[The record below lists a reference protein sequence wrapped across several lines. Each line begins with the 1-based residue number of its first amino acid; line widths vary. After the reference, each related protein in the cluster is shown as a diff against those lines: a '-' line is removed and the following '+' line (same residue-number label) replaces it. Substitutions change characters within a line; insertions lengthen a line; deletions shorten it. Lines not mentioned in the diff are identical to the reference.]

1 MNCYTN
7 PSKWSF
13 AGLVASL
20 LFLAGCAGLGSMEK
34 EIEAMGLEAS
44 PEPLILRGDQV
55 ELEVTGRFPA
65 KYFGKKVS
73 VEATPVLTWEGGSA
87 SFESEGFQGEDAAG
101 NFTVVPFESGKS
113 FSYSSS
119 VPFDPAME
127 DAAELAVVISGTQGN
142 KSATFAPFVVGAGVI
157 TTPLWVQADD
167 QFIPVEDNFQRIITY
182 TEEVTV
188 NYSVNSSTVRSGE
201 LRDADWKALK
211 ELIQLSV
218 DADSVTITGARIEA
232 YASPEGEITL
242 NEDLASDRAI
252 SAAASV
258 TRELKRKK
266 LTTDEAFY
274 DLVPKGEDWQGFKSL
289 MQASDIEDKN
299 LILRVLEMYS
309 DKNKREEEIRN
320 IAKTY
325 KAIEKEILPALR
337 RSQVVVSY
345 DVEGYTDEELMD
357 YCMSMPDSLTA
368 DELLY
373 AATLFADLND
383 KLTIYQS
390 AARVH
395 ADDFRGYNNAGWCLA
410 QMGRMNQ
417 AGEVF
422 QQALELER
430 NKAVVNNVAALT
442 RQNGDI
448 DGAMKL
454 LNEAAGAGP
463 EVGYNKGIIL
473 IQKGDYAS
481 AISNMGRVSSVNVAL
496 AKMLN
501 GDAVGAKTALE
512 NADDDSAVASYVMA
526 VACARLNDSAG
537 VKKHLGEA
545 LAKDPNL
552 RQKAEKDLEFRDMR
566 DAIGL

>member
-1 MNCYTN
+1 
-7 PSKWSF
+7 
-13 AGLVASL
+13 
-20 LFLAGCAGLGSMEK
+20 MEK
-34 EIEAMGLEAS
+34 EIEAMGLEAT

-73 VEATPVLTWEGGSA
+73 IEATPVLTWEGGSA
-87 SFESEGFQGEDAAG
+87 SFDSEGFQGEDAAG
-101 NFTVVPFESGKS
+101 NFTVVPFEAGKS

-127 DAAELAVVISGTQGN
+127 DAAELAVRISGTQGN
-142 KSATFAPFVVGAGVI
+142 KSATFEPFVVGAGVI
-157 TTPLWVQADD
+157 TTPLWVRSDD
-167 QFIPVEDNFQRIITY
+167 QFIPVEDNFQRVITY

-188 NYSVNSSTVRSGE
+188 NYSVNSSTVRSSE
-201 LRDADWKALK
+201 LRDEDWKALK
-211 ELIQLSV
+211 DLIQLSV
-218 DADSVTITGARIEA
+218 DADSVTITGARIES

-242 NEDLASDRAI
+242 NEDLASDRAN
-252 SAAASV
+252 SASGAI
-258 TRELKRKK
+258 TREMKRKK
-266 LTTDEAFY
+266 LAADDAFFT
-274 DLVPKGEDWQGFKSL
+274 LVPKGEDWQGFKSL
-289 MQASDIEDKN
+289 MQASNIEDKN

-325 KAIEKEILPALR
+325 KEIEKDILPELR

-345 DVEGYTDEELMD
+345 DVEGYTDEELKD
-357 YCMSMPDSLTA
+357 YSMNQPDILTA

-373 AATLFADLND
+373 AATLFADMND
-383 KLTIYQS
+383 KLTVYQS

-417 AGEVF
+417 AGELF
-422 QQALELER
+422 AQALELER

-442 RQNGDI
+442 RQDGDI

-501 GDAVGAKTALE
+501 GDAAGAKTTLE

-545 LAKDPNL
+545 LAKDPDL
-552 RQKAEKDLEFRDMR
+552 RKKAEKDLEFRNLR

>member
-1 MNCYTN
+1 
-7 PSKWSF
+7 
-13 AGLVASL
+13 
-20 LFLAGCAGLGSMEK
+20 MEK

-73 VEATPVLTWEGGSA
+73 IEATPVLTWEGGSA
-87 SFESEGFQGEDAAG
+87 SFDSEGFQGEDAAG
-101 NFTVVPFESGKS
+101 NFTVVPFETGKS
-113 FSYSSS
+113 FSYASS

-157 TTPLWVQADD
+157 TTPLWVQSDD
-167 QFIPVEDNFQRIITY
+167 QFIPVEDNFQRVITY

-201 LRDADWKALK
+201 LRDEDWKTLK
-211 ELIQLSV
+211 NLIQLSV

-242 NEDLASDRAI
+242 NEDLASDRAN
-252 SAAASV
+252 SAASSV
-258 TRELKRKK
+258 TREMKRKK
-266 LTTDEAFY
+266 LTADEAFY

-373 AATLFADLND
+373 AATLFSDLND
-383 KLTIYQS
+383 RLTIYQS

-501 GDAVGAKTALE
+501 GDAAGAKTALE

>member
-1 MNCYTN
+1 
-7 PSKWSF
+7 
-13 AGLVASL
+13 
-20 LFLAGCAGLGSMEK
+20 MEK

-73 VEATPVLTWEGGSA
+73 VEATPVLTWEGGNA

-167 QFIPVEDNFQRIITY
+167 QFIPVEDNFQRVITY

-242 NEDLASDRAI
+242 NEDLASDRAN

-258 TRELKRKK
+258 TREMKRKK
-266 LTTDEAFY
+266 LTADEAFY

-395 ADDFRGYNNAGWCLA
+395 ANDFRGYNNAGWCLA

-501 GDAVGAKTALE
+501 GDAAGAKTALE

>member
-1 MNCYTN
+1 
-7 PSKWSF
+7 
-13 AGLVASL
+13 
-20 LFLAGCAGLGSMEK
+20 MEK

-167 QFIPVEDNFQRIITY
+167 QFIPVEDNFQRVITY

-242 NEDLASDRAI
+242 NEDLASDRAN

-258 TRELKRKK
+258 TREMKRKK
-266 LTTDEAFY
+266 LTADEAFY

-373 AATLFADLND
+373 AATLFSDLND

-501 GDAVGAKTALE
+501 GDAAGAKTALE

-526 VACARLNDSAG
+526 VACARLKDSAG

>member
-1 MNCYTN
+1 
-7 PSKWSF
+7 
-13 AGLVASL
+13 
-20 LFLAGCAGLGSMEK
+20 MEK

-87 SFESEGFQGEDAAG
+87 SFESDGFQGEDAAG

-142 KSATFAPFVVGAGVI
+142 KSATFAPYVVGAGVI

-167 QFIPVEDNFQRIITY
+167 QFIPVEDDFQRVITY

-188 NYSVNSSTVRSGE
+188 NYSVNSSAVRSGE

-211 ELIQLSV
+211 ELVQLSV

-242 NEDLASDRAI
+242 NEDLASDRAN
-252 SAAASV
+252 SAAASM
-258 TRELKRKK
+258 TREMKRKQ
-266 LTTDEAFY
+266 LTADEAFY

-289 MQASDIEDKN
+289 MQTSDIEDKN

-430 NKAVVNNVAALT
+430 NKAVVNNVAALM

-501 GDAVGAKTALE
+501 GDAAGAKTALE

>member
-1 MNCYTN
+1 
-7 PSKWSF
+7 
-13 AGLVASL
+13 
-20 LFLAGCAGLGSMEK
+20 MEK

-44 PEPLILRGDQV
+44 PEPLILRGNQV

-73 VEATPVLTWEGGSA
+73 IEATPVLTWEGGSA

-113 FSYSSS
+113 FSYASS

-127 DAAELAVVISGTQGN
+127 DAAELTVSITGSQGS
-142 KSATFAPFVVGAGVI
+142 KSATFDPVVVGAGVI

-167 QFIPVEDNFQRIITY
+167 QFIPVKDDFQRVITY

-188 NYSVNSSTVRSGE
+188 NYSVNSSAVRSGE
-201 LRDADWKALK
+201 LRDEDWKALK

-218 DADSVTITGARIEA
+218 EADSVTITGARIEA

-242 NEDLASDRAI
+242 NEDLASDRANSA
-252 SAAASV
+252 SAAITA
-258 TRELKRKK
+258 EMKRKK
-266 LTTDEAFY
+266 LTADDAFY
-274 DLVPKGEDWQGFKSL
+274 ALAPKGEDWQGFKSL
-289 MQASDIEDKN
+289 MQASNIEDKN

-325 KAIEKEILPALR
+325 KEIEKDILPQLR

-357 YCMSMPDSLTA
+357 YCMSQPDILTA

-383 KLTIYQS
+383 KLTVYQS
-390 AARVH
+390 AARIH
-395 ADDFRGYNNAGWCLA
+395 SNDFRGYNNAGWCLA

-417 AGEVF
+417 AWELF

-442 RQNGDI
+442 RQ
-448 DGAMKL
+448 DGNVDDAMKL

-473 IQKGDYAS
+473 VQKGDYAS
-481 AISNMGRVSSVNVAL
+481 AISNMGRVSTVNVAL

-501 GDAVGAKTALE
+501 GDAAGAKTTLE
-512 NADDDSAVASYVMA
+512 NANDDSAVASYVMA

-552 RQKAEKDLEFRDMR
+552 RKKAEKDLEFRNMR
-566 DAIGL
+566 EAIGL

>member
-1 MNCYTN
+1 
-7 PSKWSF
+7 
-13 AGLVASL
+13 
-20 LFLAGCAGLGSMEK
+20 MEK

-101 NFTVVPFESGKS
+101 NFTIVPFESGKS

-127 DAAELAVVISGTQGN
+127 DAAEMAVVISGTQGN

-167 QFIPVEDNFQRIITY
+167 QFIPVEDNFQRVITY

-188 NYSVNSSTVRSGE
+188 NYSVNSSNVRSGE

-211 ELIQLSV
+211 DLIQLSV

-242 NEDLASDRAI
+242 NEDLASDRAN
-252 SAAASV
+252 SAAASM
-258 TRELKRKK
+258 TREMKRKK
-266 LTTDEAFY
+266 LTADEAFY

-325 KAIEKEILPALR
+325 KAIEKEILPELR
-337 RSQVVVSY
+337 RSQMVVSY

-501 GDAVGAKTALE
+501 GDAAGAKTALE

-537 VKKHLGEA
+537 VKEHLGEA

>member
-1 MNCYTN
+1 
-7 PSKWSF
+7 
-13 AGLVASL
+13 
-20 LFLAGCAGLGSMEK
+20 MEK

-127 DAAELAVVISGTQGN
+127 DAAELAVAISGTQGN

-167 QFIPVEDNFQRIITY
+167 QFIPVEDNFQRVITY

-188 NYSVNSSTVRSGE
+188 KYSVNSSTVRSGE

-242 NEDLASDRAI
+242 NEDLASDRAN

-258 TRELKRKK
+258 TREMKRKK
-266 LTTDEAFY
+266 LTADEAFY

-390 AARVH
+390 AVRVH

-481 AISNMGRVSSVNVAL
+481 AISNMGRASSVNVAL

-501 GDAVGAKTALE
+501 GDAAGAKTVLE

>member
-1 MNCYTN
+1 
-7 PSKWSF
+7 
-13 AGLVASL
+13 
-20 LFLAGCAGLGSMEK
+20 MEK

-73 VEATPVLTWEGGSA
+73 VEATPVLTWEGGNA

-119 VPFDPAME
+119 VPFDPAMD
-127 DAAELAVVISGTQGN
+127 DAAELAVVISGRQGN

-167 QFIPVEDNFQRIITY
+167 QFIPVEDNFQRVITY

-242 NEDLASDRAI
+242 NEDLASDRAN

-258 TRELKRKK
+258 TREMKRKK
-266 LTTDEAFY
+266 LTADEAFY

-357 YCMSMPDSLTA
+357 YCVSMPDSLTA

-501 GDAVGAKTALE
+501 GDAAGAKTALE
-512 NADDDSAVASYVMA
+512 NVDDDSAVASYVMA
-526 VACARLNDSAG
+526 VACARLKDSAG

>member
-1 MNCYTN
+1 
-7 PSKWSF
+7 
-13 AGLVASL
+13 
-20 LFLAGCAGLGSMEK
+20 MEK

-167 QFIPVEDNFQRIITY
+167 QFIPVEDNFQRVITY

-201 LRDADWKALK
+201 LREADWKALK

-242 NEDLASDRAI
+242 NEDLASDRAN

-258 TRELKRKK
+258 TREMKRKK
-266 LTTDEAFY
+266 LTADEAFY

-373 AATLFADLND
+373 AATLFTDLND

-501 GDAVGAKTALE
+501 GDSAGAKTALE

-566 DAIGL
+566 DTIGL

>member
-7 PSKWSF
+7 PSKWTF
-13 AGLVASL
+13 AGLFASL

-73 VEATPVLTWEGGSA
+73 IEATPVLTWEGGSA
-87 SFESEGFQGEDAAG
+87 SFDSEGFQGEDAAG
-101 NFTVVPFESGKS
+101 NFTVVPFEAGKS
-113 FSYSSS
+113 FSYASS

-127 DAAELAVVISGTQGN
+127 DAAELAVVISGSQGN
-142 KSATFAPFVVGAGVI
+142 KSATFEPFVVGAGVI
-157 TTPLWVQADD
+157 TTPLWVQSDD
-167 QFIPVEDNFQRIITY
+167 QFIPVEDDFQRVISY

-188 NYSVNSSTVRSGE
+188 NYSVNSSSVRSSE
-201 LRDADWKALK
+201 LRDADWNALK
-211 ELIQLSV
+211 DLIQLSV

-242 NEDLASDRAI
+242 NEDLASDRAN

-258 TRELKRKK
+258 TREMKRKK
-266 LTTDEAFY
+266 LSADEAFY

-325 KAIEKEILPALR
+325 KEIEKEILPALR

-345 DVEGYTDEELMD
+345 DVEGYTDEELME
-357 YCMSMPDSLTA
+357 YCMSMPDALTA

-373 AATLFADLND
+373 AATLYQDLND

-417 AGEVF
+417 AWEVF

-430 NKAVVNNVAALT
+430 NKAVLNNVAALT
-442 RQNGDI
+442 RQDGDI

-481 AISNMGRVSSVNVAL
+481 AISNMGRMSTVNVAL

-501 GDAVGAKTALE
+501 GDAAGAKTVLE
-512 NADDDSAVASYVMA
+512 NANDDSAVASYAMA
-526 VACARLNDSAG
+526 IACARLNDSAG

-552 RQKAEKDLEFRDMR
+552 RTKAEKDLEFRNMR

>member
-1 MNCYTN
+1 M
-7 PSKWSF
+7 
-13 AGLVASL
+13 
-20 LFLAGCAGLGSMEK
+20 
-34 EIEAMGLEAS
+34 
-44 PEPLILRGDQV
+44 
-55 ELEVTGRFPA
+55 
-65 KYFGKKVS
+65 
-73 VEATPVLTWEGGSA
+73 
-87 SFESEGFQGEDAAG
+87 
-101 NFTVVPFESGKS
+101 
-113 FSYSSS
+113 
-119 VPFDPAME
+119 
-127 DAAELAVVISGTQGN
+127 
-142 KSATFAPFVVGAGVI
+142 
-157 TTPLWVQADD
+157 
-167 QFIPVEDNFQRIITY
+167 
-182 TEEVTV
+182 
-188 NYSVNSSTVRSGE
+188 
-201 LRDADWKALK
+201 
-211 ELIQLSV
+211 
-218 DADSVTITGARIEA
+218 
-232 YASPEGEITL
+232 
-242 NEDLASDRAI
+242 
-252 SAAASV
+252 
-258 TRELKRKK
+258 KRKK
-266 LTTDEAFY
+266 LTADDAFY
-274 DLVPKGEDWQGFKSL
+274 DLVPKGEDWQGFKTL

-325 KAIEKEILPALR
+325 NEIEKEILPALR
-337 RSQVVVSY
+337 RSQLVVSY

-373 AATLFADLND
+373 AATLFEDLNE
-383 KLTIYQS
+383 KLTVYQS

-395 ADDFRGYNNAGWCLA
+395 ADDFRGYNNAGWCMA

-430 NKAVVNNVAALT
+430 HKAVLNNVAALT
-442 RQNGDI
+442 RQDGDI

-454 LNEAAGAGP
+454 LNEAAGAGS

-501 GDAVGAKTALE
+501 GDAAGAKTALE
-512 NADDDSAVASYVMA
+512 NASEDSAVASYVMA
-526 VACARLNDSAG
+526 VVCARLNDSAG

>member
-1 MNCYTN
+1 
-7 PSKWSF
+7 
-13 AGLVASL
+13 
-20 LFLAGCAGLGSMEK
+20 MEK

-101 NFTVVPFESGKS
+101 NFTIVPFESGKS

-127 DAAELAVVISGTQGN
+127 DAAEMAVVISGTQGN

-167 QFIPVEDNFQRIITY
+167 QFIPVEDNFQRVITY

-188 NYSVNSSTVRSGE
+188 NYSVNSSNVRSGE

-242 NEDLASDRAI
+242 NEDLASDRAN
-252 SAAASV
+252 SAAASM
-258 TRELKRKK
+258 TREMKRKK
-266 LTTDEAFY
+266 LTADEAFY

-325 KAIEKEILPALR
+325 KAIEKEILPELR
-337 RSQVVVSY
+337 RSQMVVSY
-345 DVEGYTDEELMD
+345 DVEGYTDEELID

-501 GDAVGAKTALE
+501 GDAAGAKTALE

-537 VKKHLGEA
+537 VKEHLGEA

>member
-1 MNCYTN
+1 
-7 PSKWSF
+7 
-13 AGLVASL
+13 
-20 LFLAGCAGLGSMEK
+20 MEK

-101 NFTVVPFESGKS
+101 NFTIVPFESGKS

-127 DAAELAVVISGTQGN
+127 DAAEMAVVISGTQGN

-167 QFIPVEDNFQRIITY
+167 QFIPVEDNFQRVITY

-188 NYSVNSSTVRSGE
+188 NYSVNSSNVRSGE

-242 NEDLASDRAI
+242 NEDLASDRAN
-252 SAAASV
+252 SAAASM
-258 TRELKRKK
+258 TREMKRKK
-266 LTTDEAFY
+266 LTADEAFY

-325 KAIEKEILPALR
+325 KAIEKEILPELR
-337 RSQVVVSY
+337 RSQMVVSY

-357 YCMSMPDSLTA
+357 YCMSIPDSLTA

-501 GDAVGAKTALE
+501 GDAAGAKTALE

-537 VKKHLGEA
+537 VKEHLGEA

>member
-1 MNCYTN
+1 MNCNTN
-7 PSKWSF
+7 SWKLSF
-13 AGLVASL
+13 AGVVASV

-34 EIEAMGLEAS
+34 EIEAMGLQAS

-55 ELEVTGRFPA
+55 ELEVTGKFPA

-73 VEATPVLTWEGGSA
+73 IEATPVLTWEGGSA
-87 SFESEGFQGEDAAG
+87 SFDSEGFQGEDAAG
-101 NFTVVPFESGKS
+101 NFTVIPFETGKA

-127 DAAELAVVISGTQGN
+127 DAAELAVRITGTQGS
-142 KSATFAPFVVGAGVI
+142 KSATFDPFVIGAGVI
-157 TTPLWVQADD
+157 TTPLWVQSDD
-167 QFIPVEDNFQRIITY
+167 QFIAVEDNFQRVITY
-182 TEEVTV
+182 TESATV
-188 NYSVNSSTVRSGE
+188 NYTVNSSVVRPSE
-201 LRDADWKALK
+201 LRDEDWTTLK
-211 ELIQLSV
+211 ELIKLSTE
-218 DADSVTITGARIEA
+218 ADSVTITGASIEA
-232 YASPEGEITL
+232 YASPEGEITR
-242 NEDLASDRAI
+242 NEDLASDRAN
-252 SAAASV
+252 SAAEAM
-258 TRELKRKK
+258 TLELKRAK
-266 LTTDEAFY
+266 LTADDAFY
-274 DLVPKGEDWQGFKSL
+274 NLIPKGEDWSGFKTL
-289 MQASDIEDKN
+289 MQESEIEDKN

-325 KAIEKEILPALR
+325 KEIEKEILPALR
-337 RSQVVVSY
+337 RSQMTVSY

-357 YCMSMPDSLTA
+357 YAMSNPDILTA

-373 AATLFADLND
+373 AATLFEDLND

-395 ADDFRGYNNAGWCLA
+395 ASDFRGYNNAGWCLA

-417 AGEVF
+417 AWELF
-422 QQALELER
+422 EQALELER
-430 NKAVVNNVAALT
+430 NKAVLNNVAAMK
-442 RQNGDI
+442 RQDGDI

-481 AISNMGRVSSVNVAL
+481 AISNMGRVSTVNVAL
-496 AKMLN
+496 AKLLN
-501 GDAVGAKTALE
+501 GDAAAAKTTLE
-512 NADDDSAVASYVMA
+512 NANDESAAADYVMA

-537 VKKHLGEA
+537 VKKYLGQA
-545 LAKDPNL
+545 LAKDPSL
-552 RQKAEKDLEFRDMR
+552 RKKAETDLEFRNVREAM
-566 DAIGL
+566 GM

>member
-1 MNCYTN
+1 
-7 PSKWSF
+7 
-13 AGLVASL
+13 
-20 LFLAGCAGLGSMEK
+20 MEK

-127 DAAELAVVISGTQGN
+127 DAAEMAVVISGTQGN

-167 QFIPVEDNFQRIITY
+167 QFIPVEDNFQRVITY

-188 NYSVNSSTVRSGE
+188 NYSVNSSNVRSGE

-242 NEDLASDRAI
+242 NEDLASDRAN
-252 SAAASV
+252 SAGASI
-258 TRELKRKK
+258 TREMKRKK
-266 LTTDEAFY
+266 LTADEAFY

-325 KAIEKEILPALR
+325 KAIEKEILPELR
-337 RSQVVVSY
+337 RSQMVVSY

-501 GDAVGAKTALE
+501 GDAAGAKTALE

>member
-1 MNCYTN
+1 
-7 PSKWSF
+7 
-13 AGLVASL
+13 
-20 LFLAGCAGLGSMEK
+20 MEK

-73 VEATPVLTWEGGSA
+73 VEATPVLTWEGGNA

-167 QFIPVEDNFQRIITY
+167 QFIPVEDNFQRVITY

-242 NEDLASDRAI
+242 NENLASDRAN

-258 TRELKRKK
+258 TREMKRKK
-266 LTTDEAFY
+266 LTADEAFY

-417 AGEVF
+417 AGQVF

-501 GDAVGAKTALE
+501 GDAAGAKTALE

-526 VACARLNDSAG
+526 VACARLKDSAG

>member
-1 MNCYTN
+1 
-7 PSKWSF
+7 
-13 AGLVASL
+13 
-20 LFLAGCAGLGSMEK
+20 MEK

-113 FSYSSS
+113 FSYASS
-119 VPFDPAME
+119 VPYDPAME

-142 KSATFAPFVVGAGVI
+142 KSATFDPFVVGAGVI

-167 QFIPVEDNFQRIITY
+167 KFIPVKDNFQRVITY

-218 DADSVTITGARIEA
+218 DADSVTVTGVRIEA

-242 NEDLASDRAI
+242 NEDLASDRAN
-252 SAAASV
+252 SAATSM
-258 TRELKRKK
+258 TREMKRKK
-266 LTTDEAFY
+266 LTADEAFY
-274 DLVPKGEDWQGFKSL
+274 DLVPKGEDWQGFKAL

-325 KAIEKEILPALR
+325 NEIEKEILPALR
-337 RSQVVVSY
+337 RSQLVVSY

-373 AATLFADLND
+373 AATLFEDLND
-383 KLTIYQS
+383 KLAVYQS

-395 ADDFRGYNNAGWCLA
+395 AGDFRGYNNAGWCLA

-430 NKAVVNNVAALT
+430 NKAVLNNVAALT
-442 RQNGDI
+442 RQDGDI

-454 LNEAAGAGP
+454 LNEAAGAGS

-501 GDAVGAKTALE
+501 GDAAGAKTALE
-512 NADDDSAVASYVMA
+512 NASEDSAVASYVMA

-545 LAKDPNL
+545 LAKDPDL

>member
-1 MNCYTN
+1 
-7 PSKWSF
+7 
-13 AGLVASL
+13 
-20 LFLAGCAGLGSMEK
+20 MEK
-34 EIEAMGLEAS
+34 EIEAMGLESS

-65 KYFGKKVS
+65 KYFAKKVS

-113 FSYSSS
+113 FTYSSS

-167 QFIPVEDNFQRIITY
+167 QFIPVEDNFQRVITY

-188 NYSVNSSTVRSGE
+188 NYSVNSSTVRLGE

-242 NEDLASDRAI
+242 NEDLASDRAN
-252 SAAASV
+252 SAAASM
-258 TRELKRKK
+258 TREMKRKK
-266 LTTDEAFY
+266 LTADEAFY

-481 AISNMGRVSSVNVAL
+481 AISNMGRVSSVNMAL

-501 GDAVGAKTALE
+501 GDAAGAKTALE

>member
-1 MNCYTN
+1 
-7 PSKWSF
+7 
-13 AGLVASL
+13 
-20 LFLAGCAGLGSMEK
+20 MEK

-73 VEATPVLTWEGGSA
+73 VEATPVLTWEGGNA

-167 QFIPVEDNFQRIITY
+167 QFIPVEDNFQRVITY

-242 NEDLASDRAI
+242 NEDLASDRAN

-258 TRELKRKK
+258 TREMKRKK
-266 LTTDEAFY
+266 LTADEAFY
-274 DLVPKGEDWQGFKSL
+274 YLVPKGEDWQGFKSL

-501 GDAVGAKTALE
+501 GDAAGAKTALE

-526 VACARLNDSAG
+526 VACARLKDSAG

>member
-1 MNCYTN
+1 
-7 PSKWSF
+7 
-13 AGLVASL
+13 
-20 LFLAGCAGLGSMEK
+20 MEK

-73 VEATPVLTWEGGSA
+73 VEATPVLTWEGGNA
-87 SFESEGFQGEDAAG
+87 SFESKGFQGEDAAG

-167 QFIPVEDNFQRIITY
+167 QFIPVEDNFQRVITY

-242 NEDLASDRAI
+242 NEDLASDRAN

-258 TRELKRKK
+258 TREMKRKK
-266 LTTDEAFY
+266 LTADEAFY

-309 DKNKREEEIRN
+309 DQNKREEEIRN

-417 AGEVF
+417 AGQVF

-501 GDAVGAKTALE
+501 GDAAGAKTALE

-526 VACARLNDSAG
+526 VACARLKDSAG

>member
-1 MNCYTN
+1 
-7 PSKWSF
+7 
-13 AGLVASL
+13 
-20 LFLAGCAGLGSMEK
+20 MEK

-167 QFIPVEDNFQRIITY
+167 QFIPVEDNFQRVITY

-188 NYSVNSSTVRSGE
+188 NYSVNSSNVRSGE

-211 ELIQLSV
+211 DLIQLSV

-242 NEDLASDRAI
+242 NEDLASDRAN
-252 SAAASV
+252 SAAASM
-258 TRELKRKK
+258 TREMKRKK
-266 LTTDEAFY
+266 LTADEAFY

-289 MQASDIEDKN
+289 MEASDIEDKN

-501 GDAVGAKTALE
+501 GDAAGAKTALE
-512 NADDDSAVASYVMA
+512 NADDDSAIASYVMA

>member
-1 MNCYTN
+1 
-7 PSKWSF
+7 
-13 AGLVASL
+13 
-20 LFLAGCAGLGSMEK
+20 MEK

-242 NEDLASDRAI
+242 NEDLASDRAN

-266 LTTDEAFY
+266 LTADEAFY

-481 AISNMGRVSSVNVAL
+481 AISNMGRVSSVNMAL

-501 GDAVGAKTALE
+501 GDAAGAKTALE

>member
-1 MNCYTN
+1 
-7 PSKWSF
+7 
-13 AGLVASL
+13 
-20 LFLAGCAGLGSMEK
+20 MEK

-167 QFIPVEDNFQRIITY
+167 QFIPVEDNFQRVITY

-242 NEDLASDRAI
+242 NEDLASDRAN

-258 TRELKRKK
+258 TREMKRKK
-266 LTTDEAFY
+266 LTADEAFY

-395 ADDFRGYNNAGWCLA
+395 ANDFRGYNNAGWCLA

-501 GDAVGAKTALE
+501 GDAAGAKTALE

>member
-1 MNCYTN
+1 
-7 PSKWSF
+7 
-13 AGLVASL
+13 
-20 LFLAGCAGLGSMEK
+20 MEK

-101 NFTVVPFESGKS
+101 NFTIVPFESGKS

-167 QFIPVEDNFQRIITY
+167 QFIPVEDNFQRVITY

-188 NYSVNSSTVRSGE
+188 NYSVNSSNVRSGE

-242 NEDLASDRAI
+242 NEDLASDRAN
-252 SAAASV
+252 SAAASM
-258 TRELKRKK
+258 TREMKRKK
-266 LTTDEAFY
+266 LTADEAFY

-501 GDAVGAKTALE
+501 GDAAGAKTALE

-537 VKKHLGEA
+537 VKEHLGEA

>member
-1 MNCYTN
+1 
-7 PSKWSF
+7 
-13 AGLVASL
+13 
-20 LFLAGCAGLGSMEK
+20 MEK

-101 NFTVVPFESGKS
+101 NFTIVPFESGKS

-127 DAAELAVVISGTQGN
+127 DAAEMAVVISGTQGN

-167 QFIPVEDNFQRIITY
+167 QFIPVEDNFQRVITY

-188 NYSVNSSTVRSGE
+188 NYSVNSSNVRSGE

-242 NEDLASDRAI
+242 NEDLASDRAN
-252 SAAASV
+252 SAAASM
-258 TRELKRKK
+258 TREMKRKK
-266 LTTDEAFY
+266 LTADEAFY

-325 KAIEKEILPALR
+325 KAIEKEILPELR
-337 RSQVVVSY
+337 RSQMVVSY

-501 GDAVGAKTALE
+501 GDAAGAKTALE

-537 VKKHLGEA
+537 VKEHLGEA

>member
-1 MNCYTN
+1 
-7 PSKWSF
+7 
-13 AGLVASL
+13 
-20 LFLAGCAGLGSMEK
+20 MEK

-142 KSATFAPFVVGAGVI
+142 KSATFAPYVVGAGVI
-157 TTPLWVQADD
+157 TTSLWVQADD
-167 QFIPVEDNFQRIITY
+167 QFIPVEDDFQRVITY

-188 NYSVNSSTVRSGE
+188 NYSVNSSAVRSGE

-211 ELIQLSV
+211 ELVQLSV

-242 NEDLASDRAI
+242 NEDLASDRAN
-252 SAAASV
+252 SAAASM
-258 TRELKRKK
+258 TREMKRKQ
-266 LTTDEAFY
+266 LTADEAFY

-289 MQASDIEDKN
+289 MQTSDIEDKN

-373 AATLFADLND
+373 AATLFADVND

-430 NKAVVNNVAALT
+430 NKAVVNNVAALM

-481 AISNMGRVSSVNVAL
+481 AISNMGRMSSVNVAL

-501 GDAVGAKTALE
+501 GDAAGAKTALE

-526 VACARLNDSAG
+526 VACARLNDSDG

>member
-1 MNCYTN
+1 
-7 PSKWSF
+7 
-13 AGLVASL
+13 
-20 LFLAGCAGLGSMEK
+20 MEK

-167 QFIPVEDNFQRIITY
+167 QFIPVEDNFQRVITY

-242 NEDLASDRAI
+242 NEDLAGDRAN

-258 TRELKRKK
+258 TREMKRKK
-266 LTTDEAFY
+266 LTADEAFY

-373 AATLFADLND
+373 AATLFSDLND

-501 GDAVGAKTALE
+501 GDAAGAKTALE

>member
-1 MNCYTN
+1 
-7 PSKWSF
+7 
-13 AGLVASL
+13 
-20 LFLAGCAGLGSMEK
+20 MEK

-167 QFIPVEDNFQRIITY
+167 QFIPVEDNFQRVITY

-242 NEDLASDRAI
+242 NEDLASDRAN

-258 TRELKRKK
+258 TREMKRKK
-266 LTTDEAFY
+266 LTADEAFY

-325 KAIEKEILPALR
+325 KAIEKEILPVLR

-373 AATLFADLND
+373 AATLFSDLND

-395 ADDFRGYNNAGWCLA
+395 SDDFRGYNNAGWCLA

-501 GDAVGAKTALE
+501 GDAAGAKTALE